1 MTEICILFSTKSKEN
16 TSNLLRSVQKVN
28 LFEGVKNYS
37 LSIIIFDKT
46 DQQYIENNLGNFD
59 FSVDVISLFNT
70 LALEQKRLYLFDT
83 ANCSLKVDS
92 IQRARIQQQIYILE
106 NFERFQNTVV
116 WQVDDDMLFG
126 KSEYLGNKHIV
137 NYSTNY
143 FSKVIELYYQNKNID
158 AIISPSTYVP
168 PIPSLLYCET
178 QLNDFFNKKYIP
190 QNTSSHLEYH
200 DYYNQFKCRKDYSIF
215 LSKENDKTIIVKN
228 ILKGIPTTKASY
240 EMNNDVDLNIKDSK
254 LLRGGNFIVFNPDV
268 FEIPHL
274 GYKENDFIPARRS
287 DMIHSNL
294 LSEIGFQIKDVSY
307 FSLVHNR
314 SFSNYCIESIS
325 SNYYSDMVGALLMHF
340 MFKGENEF
348 ESRLQFH
355 QKHIKNILKLLH
367 ENVNINQFKDEIEQ
381 LAELDI
387 KINSFDKKHFI
398 NEVEDFKKIKEQLKI
413 RLCKLAL

>member
-106 NFERFQNTVV
+106 NFERFKNTVV